1 MVRTILTFVL
11 AVSVSTAIAAG
22 PSRTVDWLTTFEI
35 APGDTVAVWSL
46 VDSFALWPSSFD
58 ARSRAAY
65 EAGHLEDARYM
76 FTNKGDYLR
85 AIVYLAEDSTWT
97 LSSETRIVF
106 HYREQDLVAGEIL
119 FPTAARDVVRISTDG
134 VVLGRTP
141 GLMRSRDGGFRVYLR
156 FPPGSLPRPVKR
168 WIFGGNRW
176 GVVRPEACE
185 IEKGD
190 SDETVCCD
198 PRPLSVCPGSGSH
211 GAASEPV
218 LGRRGGGHGRRQ

>member
-1 MVRTILTFVL
+1 MVRTILIFVL
-11 AVSVSTAIAAG
+11 AVSVSTAVAAG

-46 VDSFALWPSSFD
+46 VDSFDLWPSSFD

-65 EAGHLEDARYM
+65 DAGHLEDARYM
-76 FTNKGDYLR
+76 FMNKGDYLR
-85 AIVYLAEDSTWT
+85 AIVYLAQGSTWI

-106 HYREQDLVAGEIL
+106 NYPEQDLVAAEIL
-119 FPTAARDVVRISTDG
+119 CPTAARDVVRISTDG

-141 GLMRSRDGGFRVYLR
+141 RLMRSRDGGFRVYLR
-156 FPPGSLPRPVKR
+156 FPPGSLPRPAKR

-190 SDETVCCD
+190 SNETVYSG
-198 PRPLSVCPGSGSH
+198 PRHLSDSA
-211 GAASEPV
+211 GAGVDGGASELV
-218 LGRRGGGHGRRQ
+218 LGRRGDGRGPR

>member
-11 AVSVSTAIAAG
+11 AVSVSTAIAGG
-22 PSRTVDWLTTFEI
+22 PSPTVDWLTTFEI

-46 VDSFALWPSSFD
+46 VDSFDLWPSSFD

-65 EAGHLEDARYM
+65 DAGHLEDARYM

-85 AIVYLAEDSTWT
+85 AIVYLAEGSTWI

-106 HYREQDLVAGEIL
+106 HYAELDLVAAEIL
-119 FPTAARDVVRISTDG
+119 SPTAARDVVRISTDG

-156 FPPGSLPRPVKR
+156 FPPGSLPRPAKR

-176 GVVRPEACE
+176 GVVRPESCT
-185 IEKGD
+185 IEKGE
-190 SDETVCCD
+190 SNETVSGD
-198 PRPLSVCPGSGSH
+198 LRRLSA
-211 GAASEPV
+211 GARADADGGASELV
-218 LGRRGGGHGRRQ
+218 LGRRGDSP

>member
-35 APGDTVAVWSL
+35 APGDTIAVWSL

-58 ARSRAAY
+58 TRSRAAY
-65 EAGHLEDARYM
+65 DAGHLEDARYM

-85 AIVYLAEDSTWT
+85 AIVYLAEGSTWI
-97 LSSETRIVF
+97 LSSDIRVVF
-106 HYREQDLVAGEIL
+106 HYPEQDLVAGEIL

-134 VVLGRTP
+134 VVLGRSP
-141 GLMRSRDGGFRVYLR
+141 ELARSRDGGFCVYLR
-156 FPPGSLPRPVKR
+156 FPPGSLPRPAKR

-176 GVVRPEACE
+176 GVVRPESCT
-185 IEKGD
+185 IRKGD
-190 SDETVCCD
+190 SNETVCGHH
-198 PRPLSVCPGSGSH
+198 RRLSV
-211 GAASEPV
+211 GARASDDGRASELV
-218 LGRRGGGHGRRQ
+218 LGGRGDGR